1 MNLNRWLWASICCN
15 WHTCIICAQK
25 RIHTNKMSLLIAPAV
40 CPILTQ
46 SLLKKKKNN
55 NVTFQTM
62 PPYAVHCVAC
72 AANKSLLSVSRHWTG
87 CSCHYRFFT
96 LPASQASQQHWFTG
110 EYRRY
115 FLPQQTLSVPFLT
128 SLSALSVPPVRSHNS
143 FAESVSLCRGS
154 KSWEKLPAHSS
165 SLWFLFFFSLSLS
178 PSNTVVEWTAPWQHW
193 QLKTF
198 ICLSC
203 TLCVFF
209 LCCLLFLCSSRWMSC
224 RQECQGSRWL

>member
-1 MNLNRWLWASICCN
+1 
-15 WHTCIICAQK
+15 
-25 RIHTNKMSLLIAPAV
+25 
-40 CPILTQ
+40 
-46 SLLKKKKNN
+46 
-55 NVTFQTM
+55 M

-87 CSCHYRFFT
+87 CSCHCRFFT

-115 FLPQQTLSVPFLT
+115 FLPQQTLSVPFLP

-165 SLWFLFFFSLSLS
+165 SLWFLFFLSQSFTLKYSSWVNGTMAALAVKDFYLS
-178 PSNTVVEWTAPWQHW
+178 
-193 QLKTF
+193 QLHA
-198 ICLSC
+198 
-203 TLCVFF
+203 LCVFPLLSSFFMF
-209 LCCLLFLCSSRWMSC
+209 LQVNVMQARVPGEQMAFRK
-224 RQECQGSRWL
+224 RKKVKV